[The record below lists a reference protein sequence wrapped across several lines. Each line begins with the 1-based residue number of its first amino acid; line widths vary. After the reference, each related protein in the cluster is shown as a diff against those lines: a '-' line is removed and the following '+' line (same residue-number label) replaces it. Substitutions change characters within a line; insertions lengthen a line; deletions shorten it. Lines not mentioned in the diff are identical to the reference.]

1 MKNIPTQI
9 KLILALVVILFL
21 ANMVVTPLTT
31 LYNKSNSFKFA
42 LEKVE
47 RKQITNWD
55 GYYNI
60 FIDKSKNANINKET
74 FIEVTN
80 IVMSARK
87 DSKNLAWKWN
97 QENQNI
103 PFEEFTYFYK
113 ELSSFISERYNDNM
127 EIEQEKQEIVEQH
140 NLMLSTFPN
149 NIYNKVLSIT
159 PLEYKQGYVTEETK
173 NRFKNDKR

>member
-1 MKNIPTQI
+1 MK
-9 KLILALVVILFL
+9 
-21 ANMVVTPLTT
+21 
-31 LYNKSNSFKFA
+31 
-42 LEKVE
+42 

-87 DSKNLAWKWN
+87 DSQNLAWKWN

-113 ELSSFISERYNDNM
+113 ELSSFISE
-127 EIEQEKQEIVEQH
+127 
-140 NLMLSTFPN
+140 
-149 NIYNKVLSIT
+149 
-159 PLEYKQGYVTEETK
+159 
-173 NRFKNDKR
+173 